1 MKQREREERPWG
13 NFQVIECTTEYKVK
27 RITVYPHSRLSLQKH
42 HKRSEVWTVVEG
54 EGTAI
59 CCHPSTFSYAT
70 PPPDILMQA
79 GDSVKIPVGH
89 MHRMTNKTK
98 ENLVFIE
105 VQTGTY
111 FGEDDIVR
119 FRDDYGRE
127 FTHPTMIKFQE
138 DNAMGIEI
146 TEGTTTLLI
155 GILRDHIYKH
165 TGDEHSDKATHP
177 IEVNLLD
184 LLIEKRENF
193 RGNYYPGYAE
203 GTSHVK
209 PESWLTDSANWEA
222 QDLAEEDE

>member
-1 MKQREREERPWG
+1 MAEAGQGSPWAGARSGSPPGAGRRDPRGCGTGGLAGRRPNHVPDLRLQLLQR
-13 NFQVIECTTEYKVK
+13 
-27 RITVYPHSRLSLQKH
+27 
-42 HKRSEVWTVVEG
+42 
-54 EGTAI
+54 
-59 CCHPSTFSYAT
+59 
-70 PPPDILMQA
+70 PPILMQV

-119 FRDDYGRE
+119 FSDDYGRE

-184 LLIEKRENF
+184 MLIEKRENF